1 MAAGTSSNSTRNTR
15 VNPRLH
21 EKVRNMN
28 SSTLTALANPTTD
41 RLLGRKVLVTGS
53 SKGIGR
59 GIAIRLAQEGADVV
73 INYNSDPRGAEEAL
87 AGVHALGRR
96 GAIIRANLGTVSEVR
111 DLVAQSAEALG
122 GLDVLVNNAGIEKH
136 APFWE
141 VTESDFDAVL
151 NVNLK
156 GVFFAAQAFVQQ
168 CLAARRP
175 GKIINIS
182 SVHEELAFP
191 NFAAYCASKGGVRML
206 TRTLAVELGPVG
218 ITINS
223 IAPGAIET
231 PINTKLLNDPVKL
244 QSLVRQIPLGRLGKP
259 NDVAGLAVFLASPDS
274 DYVTGT
280 TYLIDGGLTAFYQE
294 Q

>member
-1 MAAGTSSNSTRNTR
+1 
-15 VNPRLH
+15 V
-21 EKVRNMN
+21 K
-28 SSTLTALANPTTD
+28 
-41 RLLGRKVLVTGS
+41 
-53 SKGIGR
+53 
-59 GIAIRLAQEGADVV
+59 
-73 INYNSDPRGAEEAL
+73 
-87 AGVHALGRR
+87 ALGRR
-96 GAIIRANLGTVSEVR
+96 GAIVKANLGTVAEVR
-111 DLVAQSAEALG
+111 DLVEQSAAALG

-136 APFWE
+136 AAFWD
-141 VTESDFDAVL
+141 VTESDFDAVM

-156 GVFFAAQAFVQQ
+156 GVFFATQAFVQQ
-168 CLAARRP
+168 CQAAGRP

-206 TRTLAVELGPVG
+206 TRTLAVELGPLG

-231 PINTKLLNDPVKL
+231 PINSKLLNDPIKL
-244 QSLVRQIPLGRLGKP
+244 QSLKRQIPLSRLGKP
-259 NDVAGLAVFLASPDS
+259 GDVAGLAVFLASSDS

-280 TYLIDGGLTAFYQE
+280 TYLIDGGLTVFYQE

>member
-1 MAAGTSSNSTRNTR
+1 MNTSA
-15 VNPRLH
+15 
-21 EKVRNMN
+21 
-28 SSTLTALANPTTD
+28 LTAASAATGG

-59 GIAIRLAQEGADVV
+59 GIAVRLAEEGADVV

-87 AGVHALGRR
+87 AEVEALGRR
-96 GAIIRANLGTVSEVR
+96 GAILRANLASVAEVR
-111 DLVAQSAEALG
+111 DLVAKSADTLD

-136 APFWE
+136 AAFWD

-151 NVNLK
+151 DVNLK
-156 GVFFAAQAFVQQ
+156 GVFFATQAFVQQ
-168 CLAARRP
+168 CRAAGRP
-175 GKIINIS
+175 GKIINVS

-206 TRTLAVELGPVG
+206 TRTLAVELGPLG

-231 PINTKLLNDPVKL
+231 PINAKLLHDPVKL
-244 QSLVRQIPLGRLGKP
+244 QSLRRQIPLGRLGKP
-259 NDVAGLAVFLASPDS
+259 EDVGGLAVFLASPDS

-280 TYLIDGGLTAFYQE
+280 TYLVDGGLTVFYQE

>member
-1 MAAGTSSNSTRNTR
+1 MDSA
-15 VNPRLH
+15 
-21 EKVRNMN
+21 
-28 SSTLTALANPTTD
+28 TLTERATESRG
-41 RLLGRKVLVTGS
+41 RLSGRKVLVTGS

-87 AGVHALGRR
+87 TEIEALGRR
-96 GAIIRANLGTVSEVR
+96 GAIIRANLGTVGEVR

-151 NVNLK
+151 DVNLK

-168 CLAARRP
+168 CMAARRP

-231 PINTKLLNDPVKL
+231 PIDTKLLIDPVKL
-244 QSLVRQIPLGRLGKP
+244 QSLVRQIPLSRLGKP
-259 NDVAGLAVFLASPDS
+259 NDVAGLAAFLASSDS

-280 TYLIDGGLTAFYQE
+280 TYLIDGGLTVFYQE

>member
-1 MAAGTSSNSTRNTR
+1 
-15 VNPRLH
+15 
-21 EKVRNMN
+21 MN
-28 SSTLTALANPTTD
+28 SSTMTAPAATTGD
-41 RLLGRKVLVTGS
+41 RLAGRKALVTGS

-87 AGVHALGRR
+87 AEVQALGRR
-96 GAIIRANLGTVSEVR
+96 GAILRANLGTVGEVR
-111 DLVAQSAEALG
+111 DLVSQSAEALG

-136 APFWE
+136 AAFWD

-151 NVNLK
+151 DVNLK
-156 GVFFAAQAFVQQ
+156 GVFFATQAFVQH
-168 CLAARRP
+168 CRAAGRP

-206 TRTLAVELGPVG
+206 TRTLAVELGPLG

-231 PINTKLLNDPVKL
+231 PINTTLLNDPVKL
-244 QSLVRQIPLGRLGKP
+244 QSLKRQIPLGRLGKP
-259 NDVAGLAVFLASPDS
+259 ADVAGLAVYLASADS

-280 TYLIDGGLTAFYQE
+280 TYLIDGGLTVFYHE

>member
-1 MAAGTSSNSTRNTR
+1 MST
-15 VNPRLH
+15 
-21 EKVRNMN
+21 
-28 SSTLTALANPTTD
+28 STLTTPAMPTSR

-59 GIAIRLAQEGADVV
+59 GIAIRFAQEGADVV

-87 AGVHALGRR
+87 AEVEALGRR
-96 GAIIRANLGTVSEVR
+96 GAIIRANLGTVAEVR
-111 DLVAQSAEALG
+111 ELVAQSAEALG

-136 APFWE
+136 AAFWD
-141 VTESDFDAVL
+141 VTEGDFDAVL

-156 GVFFAAQAFVQQ
+156 GVFFATQAFVQQ
-168 CLAARRP
+168 CRAAGRP
-175 GKIINIS
+175 GKVVNIS

-231 PINTKLLNDPVKL
+231 PINAKLLNDPEKL
-244 QSLVRQIPLGRLGKP
+244 QSLVRQIPLSRLGTP
-259 NDVAGLAVFLASPDS
+259 ADVSGLAVYLASGES

-280 TYLIDGGLTAFYQE
+280 TYRIDGGLTVFYQE

>member
-1 MAAGTSSNSTRNTR
+1 MHTSVETDTPTVLSN
-15 VNPRLH
+15 
-21 EKVRNMN
+21 
-28 SSTLTALANPTTD
+28 
-41 RLLGRKVLVTGS
+41 RLLGRKALVTGS

-87 AGVHALGRR
+87 ETVRALGRR
-96 GAIIRANLGTVSEVR
+96 GAAIRANLGSVSEVR
-111 DLVAQSAEALG
+111 ALVDQAADAIG
-122 GLDVLVNNAGIEKH
+122 GLDVLINNAGIEKH
-136 APFWE
+136 AAFWD
-141 VTESDFDAVL
+141 VTEDDFNAVL
-151 NVNLK
+151 DVNLK
-156 GVFFAAQAFVQQ
+156 GVFFATQAFVRQ
-168 CLAARRP
+168 CQATGRS

-206 TRTLAVELGPVG
+206 TRTLAVELGPLG

-231 PINTKLLNDPVKL
+231 PINAALLNDPAKL
-244 QSLVRQIPLGRLGKP
+244 QSLLRQIPLGRLGVPK
-259 NDVAGLAVFLASPDS
+259 DVAGLAVFLASSDS

-280 TYLIDGGLTAFYQE
+280 TYLVDGGLTVFYKE